1 MSTLASRRT
10 ATPTLELLASQAK
23 RVPTRLTDDVWQL
36 HLRAANA
43 FVVRDDV
50 PTLVDAGTPFD
61 AGAIRDG
68 LAEIGLAVGDVERV
82 LLTHYDLD
90 HVGTLAALTP
100 ELDATVY
107 SGAFDAA
114 ILRGDRSPPL
124 RNHKGAFQRL
134 AGLFTTLPDLDVEA
148 VADGERLGSFTAY
161 HTPGHTPGHV
171 AYVSEELGVAL
182 LGDLV
187 SESNGALDPP
197 GWLISY
203 DTERV
208 LDSVRDLADR
218 DLAFEVACVGHGD
231 PVTAG
236 GGDALAALA
245 RQI

>member
-1 MSTLASRRT
+1 MATELAEGVWRF
-10 ATPTLELLASQAK
+10 ELRGVNAYL
-23 RVPTRLTDDVWQL
+23 VDDDVI
-36 HLRAANA
+36 
-43 FVVRDDV
+43 
-50 PTLVDAGTPFD
+50 TLVDAGTPWDEASIREGFAA
-61 AGAIRDG
+61 AG
-68 LAEIGLAVGDVERV
+68 VDVADVDRV

-90 HVGTLAALTP
+90 HVGSLAALTP

-107 SGAFDAA
+107 TGAFDAA

-161 HTPGHTPGHV
+161 RTPGHTPGHV

-187 SESNGALDPP
+187 SESDGALDPS

-203 DTERV
+203 DTDRV

-236 GGDALAALA
+236 GSDALSALA
-245 RQI
+245 RRI